1 MISCPN
7 LETAIRKYKS
17 KGVRALNVV
26 CMNGKKLNIGTNKE
40 VALNQQITHQ

>member
-1 MISCPN
+1 MISCPK

-17 KGVRALNVV
+17 KALNVV
-26 CMNGKKLNIGTNKE
+26 YMNGEKLNIGTNKE